1 MESVVDKI
9 LEEIDLLSSTSSA
22 YGGISDI
29 VTVGSDAKWGD
40 PGWVVFDEYP
50 FFIVTPVGEQQQN
63 ETVGR
68 AGYDVR
74 DLTIQVSFL
83 IDATDYF
90 DVGVTETEGDRII
103 VKVGQAVRKWFM
115 QMAKRNLNG
124 MAGIRRVTVPSI
136 DYVPEERGEVFA
148 KSALIT
154 LIVQKQYQH
163 EP

>member
-1 MESVVDKI
+1 MEDVTDKV
-9 LEEIDLLSSTSSA
+9 LEEINALSSTSSA

-50 FFIVTPVGEQQQN
+50 FFIVTPVGEQQQT

-74 DLTIQVSFL
+74 DLTIQISFMV
-83 IDATDYF
+83 DATDYF
-90 DVGVTETEGDRII
+90 DVGVTETEGDRVI
-103 VKVGQAVRKWFM
+103 VKVAQAVRKWFM
-115 QMAKRNLNG
+115 QMSKRNFDS
-124 MAGIRRVTVPSI
+124 MPGIRKVSIPSI

-154 LIVQKQYQH
+154 LVVQKQYQH